1 MIPDPGTGRV
11 LRAFAIATC
20 AACAVLGVVD
30 LGGCADARPSVAGK
44 RRIVSIGG
52 PVTETVFALGAGADV
67 VAVDTSS
74 VYPAAAA
81 GLPKV
86 GYQRTLSA
94 EGILALLPDL
104 VIVSDEAGPP
114 ATLAQLRG
122 AGVRVEQ
129 MPGAKTPE
137 AAIARVVAVG
147 KAIGRP
153 TAEHVARMT
162 RDVAAARARVSVAG
176 PRFVLVYARGAG
188 TLMVAGADTAGAA
201 MVALAG
207 GRNAVA
213 GITGFKPL
221 SPEILIEAAPDVIV
235 VPARG
240 LATLGGEDGLLAVPG
255 VADTPAGRQRR
266 IVAFDD
272 LLLLGFG
279 PRLAEAIDGLSRAL
293 RVEVATPR

>member
-1 MIPDPGTGRV
+1 MIPDPGSGRM
-11 LRAFAIATC
+11 LRAFAIVAC
-20 AACAVLGVVD
+20 IACAVTSFVD
-30 LGGCADARPSVAGK
+30 LGGCADPRPSAAGK

-52 PVTETVFALGAGADV
+52 AITETVFALGAGDDV

-74 VYPAAAA
+74 VYPEATA

-94 EGILALLPDL
+94 EGILALAPDL

-114 ATLAQLRG
+114 ATLAQLRA
-122 AGVRVEQ
+122 AGVRVAQ
-129 MPGAKTPE
+129 MPSAKTTE
-137 AAIARVVAVG
+137 AAIARVVTVG

-153 TAEHVARMT
+153 TADHAAQMT
-162 RDVAAARARVSVAG
+162 RDIAAARARVAVAG

-188 TLMVAGADTAGAA
+188 TLMVAGSDTAGAA

-213 GITGFKPL
+213 GLTGFKPL
-221 SPEILIEAAPDVIV
+221 SPEILIDAAPDVIV
-235 VPARG
+235 VPVRG
-240 LATLGGEDGLLAVPG
+240 LATLGGEHGLLAVPG
-255 VADTPAGRQRR
+255 VAETPAGRQRR

-279 PRLAEAIDGLSRAL
+279 PRLATAIDGLARAL